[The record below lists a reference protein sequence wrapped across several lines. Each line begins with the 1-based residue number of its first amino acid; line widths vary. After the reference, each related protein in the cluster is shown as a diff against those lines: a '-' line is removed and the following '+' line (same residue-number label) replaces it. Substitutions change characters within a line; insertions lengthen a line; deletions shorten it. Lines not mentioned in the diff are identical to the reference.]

1 MAIQAQFYGS
11 RNNDGSSLFCNNG
24 YCCDDGF
31 VESSCF
37 NLQQHHNQKQQLHW
51 KKLLQ
56 QFYNENPSSLHYDSN
71 NLLVYD
77 PKLNNNHLPTSSKSP
92 STFPAKY
99 DMQRDQIDHYIRL
112 ENVNLRF
119 MLQEQERQ
127 QVSSLLKSLES
138 QSLSMLREKDE
149 EITQVSMKRLE
160 LENYV
165 RRLEAENQAW
175 QKVAQE
181 NEAMALSLHKT
192 LEEMK
197 ERMLVAANDEES
209 CCDEAEFEEEHVDVK
224 NNTLMLCK
232 SCQSRTSSYL
242 FLPCRHLC
250 SCKDCETFLEAC
262 PVCGMQKKGSIET
275 LIL

>member
-11 RNNDGSSLFCNNG
+11 RNNDGSLFCNNG

-31 VESSCF
+31 IESSCF

-56 QFYNENPSSLHYDSN
+56 QFYNENPSSIYYDSN
-71 NLLVYD
+71 NL
-77 PKLNNNHLPTSSKSP
+77 P
-92 STFPAKY
+92 TFPAQY
-99 DMQRDQIDHYIRL
+99 DMQRAQIDDYIRL

-119 MLQEQERQ
+119 MLQEQGKQ

-149 EITQVSMKRLE
+149 EITQVTMKRLE

-197 ERMLVAANDEES
+197 GRMLVATNDEES
-209 CCDEAEFEEEHVDVK
+209 CCDEAEFEEEHVNVND
-224 NNTLMLCK
+224 NTLMLCK

-262 PVCGMQKKGSIET
+262 PLCGMQKKGSIET